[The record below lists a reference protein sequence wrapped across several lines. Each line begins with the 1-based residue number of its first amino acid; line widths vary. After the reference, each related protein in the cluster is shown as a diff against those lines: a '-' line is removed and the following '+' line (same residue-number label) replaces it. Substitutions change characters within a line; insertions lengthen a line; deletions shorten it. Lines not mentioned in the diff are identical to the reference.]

1 MSTNEPMKENGPLF
15 LMAGLACLMCLP
27 IVYLAT
33 RPVIWWLH
41 ASWIAWP
48 LLALFTV
55 VPLAVTFTILYSSA
69 WHSEWPRMKRVLSAA
84 FSSCFIFGIDLFL
97 IVLLIVLGGIIV
109 GLGRA
114 MGGT

>member
-1 MSTNEPMKENGPLF
+1 MSNNEPMRENGPLF

-33 RPVIWWLH
+33 RPVVWWLH
-41 ASWIAWP
+41 VSWVQWP
-48 LLALFTV
+48 LLMLFTI
-55 VPLAVTFTILYSSA
+55 VPLSVTFAILYGSA
-69 WHSEWPRMKRVLSAA
+69 WHSEWPRIRRIASVAV
-84 FSSCFIFGIDLFL
+84 SSCVIFGIDLFL
-97 IVLLIVLGGIIV
+97 IILLIVLGGIIV